1 MAWLRNIHTVLIS
14 FIHKHI
20 FTQRFTL
27 RWFLAVHHLEL
38 FSLDLSSKSKKSTIS
53 YEHSVCPLLLS
64 FCLCIDPPPP
74 SNTNHHRRRET
85 EILNSPVLYSNLR
98 SSQSSHSLSLS
109 LSPPCG
115 IITEKKKKRKKRDD
129 TRHSGVMDLWTPSL
143 TCLFSVSPISLRH
156 YSYYTFPLLHVF
168 VHGLHQFLLYLS
180 TRRGF
185 VLEIGEHS
193 PEKFV
198 RTNDETCNCTKEE
211 EGKEGKDY
219 FKLKLPR
226 LSRYFHT
233 ISPFFYY

>member
-1 MAWLRNIHTVLIS
+1 MARLRNIHIHTVLIS

-115 IITEKKKKRKKRDD
+115 IITEKKKKEKKEIIHV
-129 TRHSGVMDLWTPSL
+129 TPVLWIYEHHHWLACSQFRPF
-143 TCLFSVSPISLRH
+143 LFATILITH
-156 YSYYTFPLLHVF
+156 FHYYTFSCMACINF
-168 VHGLHQFLLYLS
+168 YY
-180 TRRGF
+180 TCRRGGDSF
-185 VLEIGEHS
+185 SRLENIRQKNLFEQMMRRVIAQ
-193 PEKFV
+193 K
-198 RTNDETCNCTKEE
+198 KKKKK
-211 EGKEGKDY
+211 GKIT
-219 FKLKLPR
+219 LN
-226 LSRYFHT
+226 
-233 ISPFFYY
+233 

>member
-1 MAWLRNIHTVLIS
+1 MARLRNIHTVLIS

-109 LSPPCG
+109 HRHVASSPKKKKK
-115 IITEKKKKRKKRDD
+115 KKKKRWY
-129 TRHSGVMDLWTPSL
+129 T
-143 TCLFSVSPISLRH
+143 SLRCYGFMNTITDLPVLSFAH
-156 YSYYTFPLLHVF
+156 FSSPLFLLHI
-168 VHGLHQFLLYLS
+168 S
-180 TRRGF
+180 TITRFRAWLASIFIILVDEAG
-185 VLEIGEHS
+185 IRS
-193 PEKFV
+193 RDW
-198 RTNDETCNCTKEE
+198 RTFARKICSNKWWDV
-211 EGKEGKDY
+211 
-219 FKLKLPR
+219 
-226 LSRYFHT
+226 
-233 ISPFFYY
+233 